1 MSGLRGKRGDPKQLY
16 LRMLNG
22 LEKTL
27 ERKIPER
34 ERRWQLAEETAA
46 YSANDE
52 SFAQD
57 GPIKTEN
64 AS

>member
-1 MSGLRGKRGDPKQLY
+1 MDRYKECI
-16 LRMLNG
+16 RMLNE
-22 LEKTL
+22 LEKKL
-27 ERKIPER
+27 ERKVPER
-34 ERRWQLAEETAA
+34 ERLWQLVEETAA

-57 GPIKTEN
+57 GPITTEN